1 MELEIKAR
9 KAEKKIEN
17 KKIRRAGGIPAIIY
31 SQGKVGTTF
40 EVDAVAFQKVLNQI
54 VPGTLSTTIFTLKE
68 GSKTKKAIV
77 KDIQYHR
84 TSYNVIHLDFEELI
98 DSVPV
103 SLNVPIQC
111 VGVVDCIGIKL
122 GGNLRQ
128 VSRSLKVKALPKDIP
143 SHIEIDITNM
153 NVGEEKKLADIAIP
167 SGVRPL
173 SDMNTLAV
181 VIAKK

>member
-9 KAEKKIEN
+9 KAENKTEN

-31 SQGKVGTTF
+31 SQGKVGSTVT
-40 EVDAVAFQKVLNQI
+40 VDATALQKILNQI
-54 VPGTLSTTIFTLKE
+54 VPGTLSTTIFALKE
-68 GSKTKKAIV
+68 GSKTIKAII

-84 TSYNVIHLDFEELI
+84 TSYNVIHIDFEELH
-98 DSVPV
+98 DNVAV

-128 VSRSLKVKALPKDIP
+128 VCRTLKVKALPKHIP
-143 SHIEIDITNM
+143 SHIEIDISAM
-153 NVGEEKKLADIAIP
+153 NVGEEKKLADVAIP
-167 SGVRPL
+167 SHVHPL
-173 SDMNTLAV
+173 SDLNTLAV